1 MHFDT
6 PEGFFNAENKSTQG
20 HATKGIYM
28 QNFPIQNE
36 SVLYSTV
43 PLQLLFTL
51 HFEFKVFI
59 PPPPEKNIYFK
70 AIQWGQ
76 VGEGVMQDK

>member
-1 MHFDT
+1 MYGKCILILLRDFLTLKIKAHK
-6 PEGFFNAENKSTQG
+6 ATQPREY
-20 HATKGIYM
+20 T
-28 QNFPIQNE
+28 IQNE

-59 PPPPEKNIYFK
+59 PPPPRKKYLF
-70 AIQWGQ
+70 QSDL
-76 VGEGVMQDK
+76 VGVGG